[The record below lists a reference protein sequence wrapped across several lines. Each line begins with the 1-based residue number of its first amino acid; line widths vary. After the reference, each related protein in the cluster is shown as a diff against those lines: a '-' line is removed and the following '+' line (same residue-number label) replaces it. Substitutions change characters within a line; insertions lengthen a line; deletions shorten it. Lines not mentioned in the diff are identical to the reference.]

1 MHRFFVRFRSLLV
14 FALVFAAPA
23 AALAADVVLADS
35 PPPAWVQWGV
45 TGVTAL
51 LAVVALVGPK
61 LAALTQNTTDDAA
74 VEWVTNNGE
83 TIKSAVE
90 KVAKWADPK
99 DPSVP
104 PSPTN
109 PAGTA

>member
-1 MHRFFVRFRSLLV
+1 MRRLLARFRSLLV
-14 FALVFAAPA
+14 LAVVLFAPA

-35 PPPAWVQWGV
+35 PPPAWVQWVV

-51 LAVVALVGPK
+51 LAIVAVVGPK
-61 LAALTQNTTDDAA
+61 LAAMTKNTADDAA
-74 VEWVTNNGE
+74 VEWVTQNGE

-109 PAGTA
+109 PEGTA